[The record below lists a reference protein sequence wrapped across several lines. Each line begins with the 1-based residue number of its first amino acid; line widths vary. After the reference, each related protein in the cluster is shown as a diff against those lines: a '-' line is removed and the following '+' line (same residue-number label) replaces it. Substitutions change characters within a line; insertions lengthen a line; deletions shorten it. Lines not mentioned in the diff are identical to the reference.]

1 MNHAVSTTGTWLWE
15 TTDPKRSG
23 GAGDL
28 AKLFKNEEV
37 DQPGVL
43 AVGAPRSEATLM
55 AREVIQNSWDAA
67 AELQRRR
74 RLSGEEEPRF
84 GISFD
89 FVELSGQVR
98 SEFVAASDLLGLKHQ
113 LDGARRAS
121 AESALG
127 IPRTAALDH
136 AHDSEQVLRVLRI
149 VESGTTGMYGPF
161 DGAKSK
167 MFLALIS
174 LGYTVKEAGA
184 GGSYGYGK
192 AGLIAGSAT
201 RTVLAYSCFEPRDD
215 DTIDG
220 VVVTR
225 RLLGMTYWGQH
236 TIAETSFTGFAR
248 LGADMGGWTAPLV
261 NEHADE
267 LAERLGIDLRSAEND
282 QQLGTTFVL
291 IDPVVQPND
300 LVEAIERNWW
310 PAISE
315 RRFVPTVT
323 EQREGQQ
330 PTLMPPRP
338 RRNPV
343 LAPFVRA
350 YELATVPQDNNVAH
364 EFRADLGRLPAVLDG
379 SAIGSIG
386 IVADLDGWS
395 YAVDNEDPEGES
407 KVRQSSLI
415 ALTRGPLMVVEYLE
429 PWGMKTSPPFVRGIF
444 VADEDIDD
452 LLRQTEPK
460 AHDAW
465 VTKESG
471 LEDGVDQKAPK
482 VAKHVLREIGKAARK
497 FQQSLRPP
505 VPPPEDVHLTALAK
519 LFKTVARGGGPTPPP
534 PLPEGERF
542 VSIRTNTQIVPVEH
556 DSTIKAKGRIKLS
569 LADVYE
575 TANRALVRVRV
586 AYKFVEDGKAG
597 ESVPMEITSAL
608 LIGPQNDDGSFD
620 VELTKDFQTIE
631 FESVAYSPDW
641 SGRLIVSAK
650 VLKPI
655 DDGVA
660 S

>member
-1 MNHAVSTTGTWLWE
+1 MNQALSPASIWVWE

-55 AREVIQNSWDAA
+55 SREVIQNSWDAA
-67 AELQRRR
+67 AELQKRRR
-74 RLSGEEEPRF
+74 QQGGSEPRF

-89 FVELSGQVR
+89 FLELSGQLR
-98 SEFVAASDLLGLKHQ
+98 SDFVTASDLLGLKSQ
-113 LDGARRAS
+113 LDLAREVEIDR
-121 AESALG
+121 ALG
-127 IPRTAALDH
+127 MPRTFALDH
-136 AHDSEQVLRVLRI
+136 AHDSEQVLQVLRI

-174 LGYTVKEAGA
+174 LGYTVKDAGA

-201 RTVLAYSCFEPRDD
+201 RTVFAYSCFQPREDD
-215 DTIDG
+215 IVDG
-220 VVVTR
+220 VPVTR

-236 TIAETSFTGFAR
+236 SVKEVSFTGFAR
-248 LGADMGGWTAPLV
+248 LGADKGGWTAPLE
-261 NEHADE
+261 NEAADE
-267 LAERLGIDLRSAEND
+267 LAAQLGIELRSAD
-282 QQLGTTFVL
+282 HDDQLGTTFVL
-291 IDPVVQPND
+291 IDPVVQPHD

-310 PAISE
+310 PAIKE
-315 RRFVPTVT
+315 RRFTPIVT
-323 EQREGQQ
+323 EHRDGEN
-330 PTLMPPRP
+330 PRRLVPRP
-338 RRNPV
+338 MSNPV

-364 EFRADLGRLPAVLDG
+364 EFRADLGALPGALDG
-379 SAIGSIG
+379 LSIGSIG

-395 YAVDNEDPEGES
+395 YAVDNEDPDDES
-407 KVRQSSLI
+407 KVSQSSLI
-415 ALTRGPLMVVEYLE
+415 ALARGPLMVVEYLE

-444 VADEDIDD
+444 VADEDVDD

-460 AHDAW
+460 AHDSW
-465 VTKESG
+465 VTNENG
-471 LEDGVDQKAPK
+471 LEDGVDHKAPR
-482 VAKHVLREIGKAARK
+482 VAKYVLKEIGRAARR

-505 VPPPEDVHLTALAK
+505 VPPPEDVHLSALAK
-519 LFKTVARGGGPTPPP
+519 LFKSVARGGGPIPPP
-534 PLPEGERF
+534 PPPDGERL
-542 VSIRTNTQIVPVEH
+542 VSIRTSTRIVPSS
-556 DSTIKAKGRIKLS
+556 DATGISAKGRIKLS
-569 LADVYE
+569 LADAYDV
-575 TANRALVRVRV
+575 ADRALVRIRI

-597 ESVPMEITSAL
+597 ETVSLNLSSAL
-608 LIGPQNDDGSFD
+608 FEGAANDDGSYD
-620 VELTKDFQTIE
+620 VELTHDFQVVD
-631 FESVAYSPDW
+631 FESATYSLDW
-641 SGRLIVSAK
+641 SGRLMVSAR

-655 DDGVA
+655 LDGA
-660 S
+660 PS